1 MNKVV
6 IVTGASRGIGRDI
19 ATTLAKKGY
28 IVIANYNKSENKA
41 IELQQNLKKEN
52 INIDIFKADVSN
64 RDEVK
69 KLVQFVINKYKK
81 IDCVINN
88 AGIDQVK
95 MFLDITDTDWNNM
108 ISNNLNSVFY
118 MCQEVLPYMIHEK
131 NGVIIN
137 ISSIWGVTGA
147 SCESHY
153 AVSKA
158 GVDALTKS
166 LAKEMG
172 PSNIRINS
180 IAPGFIDTEMN
191 NNLNEEEKQEIK
203 EEIPLQKIGK
213 VEDVSRTVE
222 WIIEDEYITGQVISV
237 NGGWLI

>member
-6 IVTGASRGIGRDI
+6 IVTGASRGIGRNI

-41 IELQQNLKKEN
+41 IELQQNLEKEN

-64 RDEVK
+64 RDAVK

-95 MFLDITDTDWNNM
+95 MFLDITDADWNNM

-222 WIIEDEYITGQVISV
+222 WIVEDEYITGQVISV

>member
-6 IVTGASRGIGRDI
+6 IITGASRGIGRDI
-19 ATTLAKKGY
+19 AITLAKKGY
-28 IVIANYNKSENKA
+28 IVIANYNKSEKKA
-41 IELQQNLKKEN
+41 IELQQNLEKEN
-52 INIDIFKADVSN
+52 INIDIFKADVSK
-64 RDEVK
+64 REEVK
-69 KLVQFVINKYKK
+69 KLILFAINKYKK

-95 MFLDITDTDWNNM
+95 MFLDITDVDWNN
-108 ISNNLNSVFY
+108 IITNNLNSVFY

-131 NGVIIN
+131 KGVIIN

-191 NNLNEEEKQEIK
+191 NNLNDEEKQEIK
-203 EEIPLQKIGK
+203 QEIPLQKIGK

>member
-6 IVTGASRGIGRDI
+6 IVTGASRGIGRNI

-41 IELQQNLKKEN
+41 IELQQNLEKEN

-95 MFLDITDTDWNNM
+95 MFLDITDADWNNM

-191 NNLNEEEKQEIK
+191 NNLNEEEKK
-203 EEIPLQKIGK
+203 
-213 VEDVSRTVE
+213 R
-222 WIIEDEYITGQVISV
+222 
-237 NGGWLI
+237 N

>member
-41 IELQQNLKKEN
+41 IELQQNLEKEN
-52 INIDIFKADVSN
+52 IKIDIFKADVSN

-95 MFLDITDTDWNNM
+95 MFLDITDDDWNNM

>member
-6 IVTGASRGIGRDI
+6 IVTGASRGIGRNI

-41 IELQQNLKKEN
+41 IELQQNLEKEN

-95 MFLDITDTDWNNM
+95 MFLDITDADWNNM

-191 NNLNEEEKQEIK
+191 NNLNEEEKKEIK
-203 EEIPLQKIGK
+203 KEIPLQKIGK

>member
-6 IVTGASRGIGRDI
+6 IVTGASRGIGRNI

-41 IELQQNLKKEN
+41 IELQQNLEKEN

-95 MFLDITDTDWNNM
+95 MFLDITDIDWNNM

>member
-6 IVTGASRGIGRDI
+6 IVTGASRGIGRNI

-95 MFLDITDTDWNNM
+95 MFLDITDADWNNM

>member
-6 IVTGASRGIGRDI
+6 IITGASRGIGRDI
-19 ATTLAKKGY
+19 AITLAKKGY
-28 IVIANYNKSENKA
+28 IVIANYNKSEKKA
-41 IELQQNLKKEN
+41 IELQQNLEKEN
-52 INIDIFKADVSN
+52 INIDIFKADVSK
-64 RDEVK
+64 REEVK
-69 KLVQFVINKYKK
+69 KLILFAINKYKK

-95 MFLDITDTDWNNM
+95 MFLDITDDDWNN
-108 ISNNLNSVFY
+108 IITNNLNSVFY

-131 NGVIIN
+131 KGVIIN

-191 NNLNEEEKQEIK
+191 NNLNDEEKQEIK
-203 EEIPLQKIGK
+203 QEIPLQKIGK

>member
-6 IVTGASRGIGRDI
+6 IVTGASRGIGRNI

-41 IELQQNLKKEN
+41 IELQQNLEKEN

-95 MFLDITDTDWNNM
+95 MFLDITDADWNNM

-118 MCQEVLPYMIHEK
+118 MCQEILPYMIHEK

-203 EEIPLQKIGK
+203 EESPLQKIGK

-222 WIIEDEYITGQVISV
+222 WIVEDEYITGQVISV

>member
-6 IVTGASRGIGRDI
+6 IVTGASRGIGRNI

-41 IELQQNLKKEN
+41 IELQQNLEKEN
-52 INIDIFKADVSN
+52 IKIDIFKADVSN

-95 MFLDITDTDWNNM
+95 MFLDITDDDWNNM